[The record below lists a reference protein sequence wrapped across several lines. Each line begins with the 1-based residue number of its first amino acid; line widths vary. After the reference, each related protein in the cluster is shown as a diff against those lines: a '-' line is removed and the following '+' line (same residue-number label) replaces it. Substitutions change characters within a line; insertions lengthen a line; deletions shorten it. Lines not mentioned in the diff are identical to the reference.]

1 MLKLK
6 VNMPDRT
13 ILHVDM
19 NAFFASVEQRS
30 NPHLSG
36 KPILVCGNPKGRT
49 VVATASYEARKFGI
63 KTGMTIYEAKK
74 LCPQVILVEC
84 DPDKYVDTATKLFN
98 IYVDFTPQVEV
109 FSIDEAFLDITGT
122 ERLFGLPIVI
132 AQKIKQRIKDQLGL
146 SCSIGIAPNK
156 LLAKFASES
165 KKPDG
170 LTILTKDKVLKIL
183 ENVPISELC
192 GIGTKMTQRLNKLG
206 IYTCGQLGRYPFG
219 VLQRKFGIIGLY
231 LHHMGLG
238 EDEAPVR
245 YYYEKEP
252 VKSMGHS
259 LTLQEDA
266 HDKEIVKRHL
276 LQLSEK
282 VGRRLRRD
290 NYQGRTISLIL
301 RYSDFETIAKQYTL
315 KKFIDDG
322 KSIYE
327 IALNLLNALF
337 IEHRGVRLVGV
348 SVSNLICE
356 AKQLD
361 ILPQERRRENLL
373 YALDQINDKFGEFTI
388 TYAKLLEPIR
398 GGNVISP
405 AWRPQKHV
413 PGFKVAAA

>member
-1 MLKLK
+1 MS
-6 VNMPDRT
+6 DRT

-19 NAFFASVEQRS
+19 NAFFASVEQKA
-30 NPHLSG
+30 NPHLLG
-36 KPILVCGNPKGRT
+36 KSILVCGNPKGRT

-63 KTGMTIYEAKK
+63 KTGMTIYQAKR
-74 LCPQVILVEC
+74 LCPDAILVEC

-98 IYVDFTPQVEV
+98 IYIDFTPQVEV

-122 ERLFGLPIVI
+122 ERLFGTPVEI
-132 AQKIKQRIKDQLGL
+132 AQKIKQKIRNELGL
-146 SCSIGIAPNK
+146 PCSIGIGPNK

-170 LTILTKDKVLKIL
+170 LTVLTKDKVLEIL

-192 GIGTKMTQRLNKLG
+192 GIGTKMTQHLNKFG
-206 IYTCGQLGRYPFG
+206 IYTCGQLGRYPFEI
-219 VLQRKFGIIGLY
+219 LQRRFGIIGLY

-238 EDEAPVR
+238 EDESPVR

-282 VGRRLRRD
+282 VGRRMRRE
-290 NYQGRTISLIL
+290 NYQGRTVTLIL
-301 RYSDFETIAKQYTL
+301 RYADFETVAKQHTL

-322 KSIYE
+322 KLIYKATLG
-327 IALNLLNALF
+327 ILDTLF
-337 IEHRGVRLVGV
+337 IQHRGVRLTGV
-348 SVSNLICE
+348 SVSNLVQG
-356 AKQLD
+356 AKQLNV
-361 ILPQERRRENLL
+361 LPEERRREGLL

-388 TYAKLLEPIR
+388 TYAKLLEPTR
-398 GGNVISP
+398 EGNVISP
-405 AWRPQKHV
+405 AWRPHKHI
-413 PGFKVAAA
+413 PGFKVAT